1 MIYQLFEQEHQGNTD
16 EHSVHT
22 QCKRYPQ
29 IILLVS
35 IDHFGKPYQKY
46 KGVRKHGCEKQKG
59 SRFVHVELSVNLSCE
74 VAKDV
79 NYQNQIGWGEI
90 RSMSQC
96 EAYQVGQRYHCEG
109 PDHNG

>member
-1 MIYQLFEQEHQGNTD
+1 MIYQPFEQEHHGD
-16 EHSVHT
+16 PDYHSVHT
-22 QCKRYPQ
+22 QCYRDTL

-46 KGVRKHGCEKQKG
+46 KGVGKHGGEKQKG
-59 SRFVHVELSVNLSCE
+59 HRFVHVELGVNLSWE

-96 EAYQVGQRYHCEG
+96 EA
-109 PDHNG
+109 